1 MNIELEKNRKKLEE
15 KGLITGNDAS
25 VYNEIYQKYKN
36 AFEMLLSNDFKLSK
50 LNEIIESSNLYFS
63 PSVLTQKIKSNIAT
77 NYLRCLNTYYIDK
90 LTKDELKI
98 IKENNDLS
106 QPILEIVKKTYKDV
120 LKKDG
125 VKTVMYNPPTPE
137 RMVEN
142 GTLVLELSYG
152 TNTKELPDDEY
163 ISNMHKQKAL
173 LTNLV
178 CGLEQE
184 INMQLGIKVKILIE
198 KRV

>member
-90 LTKDELKI
+90 LTEEL
-98 IKENNDLS
+98 
-106 QPILEIVKKTYKDV
+106 
-120 LKKDG
+120 
-125 VKTVMYNPPTPE
+125 
-137 RMVEN
+137 
-142 GTLVLELSYG
+142 
-152 TNTKELPDDEY
+152 
-163 ISNMHKQKAL
+163 
-173 LTNLV
+173 
-178 CGLEQE
+178 
-184 INMQLGIKVKILIE
+184 
-198 KRV
+198 